1 MPIKKYKPVTPSRRF
16 LTTVDFSVLTKK
28 KRPEKKLTRVLQKHS
43 GRNNQGRITVRHQAG
58 GCKRKYRLVDFKR
71 SVFDKEAEVK
81 ALEYDPNRT
90 AFIALIEY
98 VDGVKSYILAPEGI
112 KVGDKVKSS
121 LKKIESQIGN
131 RLLLK
136 FIPTGA
142 FVYNIELLPMK
153 GGQMVRSAGAAAQL
167 LSVEDKY
174 AQIKLASGEVRNI
187 LKNCLA
193 TVGKVSN
200 PDHINVTLG
209 KAGRVRRMGI
219 KPSVR
224 GKAMNPVDHPH
235 GGGEGRSPI
244 GLVHPKTPWGKPAL
258 GVRTRKKGKRSNRL
272 IIKRRS

>member
-1 MPIKKYKPVTPSRRF
+1 M
-16 LTTVDFSVLTKK
+16 L
-28 KRPEKKLTRVLQKHS
+28 
-43 GRNNQGRITVRHQAG
+43 
-58 GCKRKYRLVDFKR
+58 
-71 SVFDKEAEVK
+71 
-81 ALEYDPNRT
+81 
-90 AFIALIEY
+90 
-98 VDGVKSYILAPEGI
+98 
-112 KVGDKVKSS
+112 
-121 LKKIESQIGN
+121 
-131 RLLLK
+131 
-136 FIPTGA
+136 
-142 FVYNIELLPMK
+142 
-153 GGQMVRSAGAAAQL
+153 RSAGAAAQL

-258 GVRTRKKGKRSNRL
+258 GVRTRKKGKRSNRV